1 MKTLERIELLREAQH
16 QLLKAIENIFYA
28 LKGTEHE
35 AHANAYILSHLE
47 DWIDASGS
55 YNMGIEQYIEELEYK
70 EQNQD

>member
-28 LKGTEHE
+28 LKGTEYE

-47 DWIDASGS
+47 DWVDASGS